1 MIYWYSLYIYNNII
15 ILYVLI
21 LFVIFLFLREEVFL
35 IKLYYVYDLLG
46 LVIDCNIDN
55 VRFI

>member
-21 LFVIFLFLREEVFL
+21 LFVIFFFLREEVFL
-35 IKLYYVYDLLG
+35 IKLNYIYD
-46 LVIDCNIDN
+46 
-55 VRFI
+55 